1 MLKSSPGLF
10 WRGPRDRRLLALT
23 IDDAP
28 NPEADG
34 TLALLELLREL
45 QIPATFFLIG
55 ERVKAHAGIAA
66 AVAAAGHELGNHLW
80 RDRWSVLLG
89 RRRFAAELEET
100 GRQLQAALLS
110 AGRPD
115 SLHWFRPAGGWCHP
129 WMLAWARERG
139 YRGVLGSL
147 WPFDG
152 LELPLISRRRWR
164 QAFQIWWIRRFVHP
178 GAILVLHDTPAANAA
193 TQATLR
199 AVVPQLQQRGY
210 RFVTLSELL
219 DGG

>member
-1 MLKSSPGLF
+1 M
-10 WRGPRDRRLLALT
+10 ALT

-28 NPEADG
+28 NAEADG
-34 TLALLELLREL
+34 TLALLDLLREL

-55 ERVKAHAGIAA
+55 ERAEAHPGIAA

-89 RRRFAAELEET
+89 RREFVAELDAT
-100 GRQLQAALLS
+100 DRQLQAALHS
-110 AGRPD
+110 AGLSD
-115 SLHWFRPAGGWCHP
+115 SPRWFRPAGGWSHR
-129 WMLAWARERG
+129 WMLAWAREQG

-152 LELPLISRRRWR
+152 LECPLISRRRWR

-193 TQATLR
+193 TRATLR
-199 AVVPQLQQRGY
+199 AVVPLLRQKGY
-210 RFVTLSELL
+210 RFVQLSELL
-219 DGG
+219 AGC

>member
-1 MLKSSPGLF
+1 MLKSSPGLI
-10 WRGPRDRRLLALT
+10 WRGPRDRRLLVLT

-34 TLALLELLREL
+34 TLALLDLLREL
-45 QIPATFFLIG
+45 QVPATFFLIG
-55 ERVKAHAGIAA
+55 ERVEACPGIAA

-80 RDRWSVLLG
+80 RDHWSVLLG
-89 RRRFAAELEET
+89 QRGFVAELDAT
-100 GRQLQAALLS
+100 DKQLQAALRS

-115 SLHWFRPAGGWCHP
+115 SLRWFRPAGGWCHP
-129 WMLAWARERG
+129 WMWAWAWERG

-152 LELPLISRRRWR
+152 LECPLISRRRWR
-164 QAFQIWWIRRFVHP
+164 QAFQSWWIRRFVHP

-199 AVVPQLQQRGY
+199 AVVPQLRQRGY
-210 RFVTLSELL
+210 RFVGLSELL
-219 DGG
+219 AGE